1 MLPITWY
8 LLGQSKT
15 LTRKGVRRVV
25 IADSPWVLFRTAS
38 GLARVVCDRCAHRHV
53 PLSAG
58 RVCGESIECRYH
70 GWRYA
75 GDGHLV
81 AVPALG
87 AEPIPNCTLETMQV
101 TEAQGFIWATR
112 ANTSSPPPQFVHF
125 DDAGWTSFVM
135 ESTFAASVEACLEN
149 FLDCPHATF
158 VHRYWFRSPTA
169 APVQAAVRHLPDG
182 AEAEYFEEP
191 RKRSLVWALLSPRKG
206 AMRHIDRFIAPAT
219 SRVSYEFPSGLKY
232 VITSHCTPADAGNT
246 SVTTVISFKSRWGAW
261 VKWFFAPLARRILQ
275 QDIDMLKLQMQNR
288 GPRGFPAAV
297 STQADL
303 LGPAIWNWRQA
314 VEEGRMPM
322 PMKDTHVTIHL

>member
-1 MLPITWY
+1 MLPTTWY
-8 LLGQSKT
+8 LLGQSKS
-15 LTRKGVRRVV
+15 LAPKGVRRVV
-25 IADSPWVLFRTAS
+25 IADAPWVLFRTV
-38 GLARVVCDRCAHRHV
+38 GGQARVVIDRCAHRHV

-58 RVCGESIECRYH
+58 RVCAEFIECRYH

-75 GDGHLV
+75 GNGQLM

-87 AEPIPNCTLETMQV
+87 AGAVPDCKLAAMQV

-112 ANTSSPPPQFVHF
+112 LNTPSLPPQFVHF
-125 DDAGWTSFVM
+125 DEAGWTSFVM
-135 ESTFAASVEACLEN
+135 ESTFPASVEACLEN

-169 APVQAAVRHLPDG
+169 SPVQAEVRHLPDG

-206 AMRHIDRFIAPAT
+206 AMRHVDRFIAPAT
-219 SRVSYEFPSGLKY
+219 SRVSYEFPSGLTY
-232 VITSHCTPADAGNT
+232 VITSHCTPIDQSNT

-275 QDIDMLKLQMQNR
+275 QDIDMLKLQAQNR

-303 LGPAIWNWRQA
+303 LGPAIWNWREA
-314 VEEGRMPM
+314 LKEGRMPV
-322 PMKDTHVTIHL
+322 PMKDKHVTIHL